1 MTAYSDALD
10 ALREHHR
17 QIKDFDLQAAFQTDP
32 DRFARFSG
40 SLNDLTLDFSKCAIT
55 HETMA
60 LLISLAQAAGVSER
74 RDAMFAG
81 EAINSTE
88 ERAVLHTALRHSG
101 GPVMH
106 AGRDVMPDVE
116 GVLVWMEAFADA
128 IRSGKVKGASGK
140 PYTVVVIVAIVGSAL
155 APGTATLVL
164 APSPTVPV
172 VDYVA
177 TVHGAHITDTSA
189 ALLPTTTLF

>member
-40 SLNDLTLDFSKCAIT
+40 SLDDLTLDFSKCAIT
-55 HETMA
+55 HETLA

-88 ERAVLHTALRHSG
+88 GRAVLHTALRHSG
-101 GPVMH
+101 VPVMD
-106 AGRDVMPDVE
+106 AVRDVTRDVE
-116 GVLVWMEAFADA
+116 AVLVAMEAYADA
-128 IRSGKVKGASGK
+128 IRSGKLQCAPGNPFA
-140 PYTVVVIVAIVGSAL
+140 VVVNVGIGGSELGTCMATLAL
-155 APGTATLVL
+155 ATFHDG
-164 APSPTVPV
+164 
-172 VDYVA
+172 
-177 TVHGAHITDTSA
+177 
-189 ALLPTTTLF
+189 